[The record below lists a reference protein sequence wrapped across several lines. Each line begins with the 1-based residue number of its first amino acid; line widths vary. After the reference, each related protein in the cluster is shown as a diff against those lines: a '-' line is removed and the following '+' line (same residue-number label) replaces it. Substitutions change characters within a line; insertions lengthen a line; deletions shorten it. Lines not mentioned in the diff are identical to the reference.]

1 MSMTALVATILLWEA
16 AAATALVLLLRTP
29 PSRRRD
35 ALLLAA
41 LLAMAGGPPGALAGL
56 GAWLIA
62 RASPGRD
69 GEDVTRW
76 LATLA
81 DGNGPSGGRRAG
93 DRVLDGRA
101 MVVEPAFLASFT
113 DMLRFGDGP
122 SKQELIA
129 KLSKEFQPALAP
141 ALELALAAPD
151 PMVRAHAAAATV
163 DIGERFR
170 HRRRDLEKELATA
183 PGDPEATARLARH
196 LDDYAYCGILD
207 ADSEAGIRADA
218 IVRLGDWL
226 ALAPDEGEAVKRLGR
241 ALHRQGRHA
250 EALAYF
256 DMAMARDG
264 DAPDIAGWYLECLYA
279 LRDFDRLHRVATR
292 LRASGAGWTPPAPLG
307 GAVDFWSRAAT

>member
-1 MSMTALVATILLWEA
+1 MSMANLAITVLLWEA
-16 AAATALVLLLRTP
+16 AAAAALFTLLRAP

-35 ALLLAA
+35 ALLLATV
-41 LLAMAGGPPGALAGL
+41 LAMAGGPPGGLAGL
-56 GAWLIA
+56 AAWAIA
-62 RASPGRD
+62 RVSPARD
-69 GEDVTRW
+69 SEDVARW
-76 LATLA
+76 LATLS

-113 DMLRFGDGP
+113 DMLRFGDDG
-122 SKQELIA
+122 SKQEIIA
-129 KLSKEFQPALAP
+129 KLSKAFQPALAP

-151 PMVRAHAAAATV
+151 PLVRAHAAAAAV
-163 DIGERFR
+163 DIGDRFR
-170 HRRRDLEKELATA
+170 QRRRDLEDALAAA
-183 PGDPEATARLARH
+183 PGDVGATARLARH
-196 LDDYAYCGILD
+196 LDDHAYCGILD
-207 ADSEAGIRADA
+207 ADTAAEARADA

-226 ALAPDEGEAVKRLGR
+226 ALAPGEGEAIKRLGR

-256 DMAMARDG
+256 DAAMARDG

-279 LRDFDRLHRVATR
+279 LRDFDRLHGTATR